1 MRSIYNVNGMKTTIS
16 STDLEEITII
26 KTYAENFASKEVVTE
41 TSYIPEYRG
50 ISGQVKR
57 TLLNGAMI
65 VQRQISIGHLLV
77 MEVEH
82 DFPFLKM
89 QFELEGYS
97 LFSSALAGVPAVEI
111 PSGTHR
117 LFFLPEVKGCL
128 SYPHSRSTLEI
139 NLSVDFL
146 NRIFSH
152 DLSVLNQFGAAVTG
166 MRPALLSELGMPILP
181 EMKKCIQEIISC
193 PYEGVLKKI
202 YLENKVSELLM
213 MQLFQRDNFP
223 QLKTEI
229 KISKKEMEKLFY
241 VKELIEKNM
250 KHPYTIIQLAELA
263 GMNDCKLKR
272 SFKQVFGHTL
282 FGYLTDLRLS
292 KAKLLLSGN
301 EHNIS
306 DVSYMIGY
314 KHSQHFTTA
323 FKKKYGILPKEL
335 KY

>member
-1 MRSIYNVNGMKTTIS
+1 MKTIIS
-16 STDLEEITII
+16 SADLEEMTII
-26 KTYAENFASKEVVTE
+26 STYPENFASEEVT
-41 TSYIPEYRG
+41 TDTRYIPEYRG
-50 ISGQVKR
+50 ISGQVKK

-65 VQRQISIGHLLV
+65 VQRQISIDHLLV
-77 MEVEH
+77 IELEH

-89 QFELEGYS
+89 QFELKGYS
-97 LFSSALAGVPAVEI
+97 LFSSVLAGVPAVEI

-117 LFFLPEVKGCL
+117 LFFLPEVKGRL
-128 SYPHSRSTLEI
+128 SYPQSRSTLEI
-139 NLSVDFL
+139 NLSIDFL
-146 NRIFSH
+146 NRIFSN
-152 DLSVLNQFGAAVTG
+152 DLSILNNFGTAVNG
-166 MRPALLSELGMPILP
+166 MKPALLSEIGMPILP
-181 EMKKCIQEIISC
+181 EMKKCIQEIINC
-193 PYEGVLKKI
+193 PYTGILKKI

-213 MQLFQRDNFP
+213 MQLFQRDNFT
-223 QLKTEI
+223 QLKTET
-229 KISKKEMEKLFY
+229 KISQREMEKLFY

-292 KAKLLLSGN
+292 KAKLLLSGS

-323 FKKKYGILPKEL
+323 FKKRFGILPKDL